1 MTLDAYLSAVREADL
16 VDRTGRVTHSY
27 GLVVE
32 SKGPDA
38 FVGEVCEICPGTRSE
53 RVAAEVVG
61 IKDGKVLLMP
71 YSGLHG
77 VRLGSEV
84 IATGKPLQVPV
95 GDALLGRVVDAFGAP
110 LDGRPAPAC
119 PARYGFR
126 GEPLNPLSRT
136 SIRDVLETGV
146 KAIDALLT
154 TGKGQRVGIFSGSGV
169 GKSTLLGMIARKV
182 RADVNV
188 IALVGERGREVREFV
203 DRVLGAEGIARSVVV
218 VATSDQPALVRSS
231 AAYAA
236 TAIAEYFRDQ
246 GRNVALIMDSLTRF
260 AMARREIGLAIGEPP
275 TARGYTPSVYMCLS
289 TLIER
294 CGNSAGG
301 GTITAL
307 YTALMEGDD
316 LNDPIVDTM
325 RSLLDGNI
333 VLSRE
338 LANQGHYPAIDV
350 LRSTS
355 RLLPHIVDRET
366 LKLVQQTVA
375 ALSTYEKSR
384 ELIEIGAYRAGNN
397 PETDRA
403 IRLLPELT
411 KFLRQDMGDW
421 IARDDALRAL
431 KATLGR
437 GELPS

>member
-1 MTLDAYLSAVREADL
+1 
-16 VDRTGRVTHSY
+16 
-27 GLVVE
+27 
-32 SKGPDA
+32 
-38 FVGEVCEICPGTRSE
+38 
-53 RVAAEVVG
+53 
-61 IKDGKVLLMP
+61 
-71 YSGLHG
+71 

-84 IATGKPLQVPV
+84 IATGKPLQIPV
-95 GDALLGRVVDAFGAP
+95 GETLLGRVVDAFGAP
-110 LDGRPAPAC
+110 LDGHPAPEC
-119 PARYGFR
+119 RERYGFR
-126 GEPLNPLSRT
+126 AEPLNPLSRA

-146 KAIDALLT
+146 KAIDTLLT
-154 TGKGQRVGIFSGSGV
+154 TGKGQRMGIFSGSGV

-188 IALVGERGREVREFV
+188 IALVGERGREVREFI
-203 DRVLGAEGIARSVVV
+203 DRVLGAEGTARSVVV

-246 GRNVALIMDSLTRF
+246 GRSVALIMDSLTRF
-260 AMARREIGLAIGEPP
+260 AIARREIGLAIGEPP

-294 CGNSAGG
+294 CGTSTAG

-355 RLLPHIVDRET
+355 RLLPHIVDRDT
-366 LKLVQQTVA
+366 LRMVQQAVA
-375 ALSTYEKSR
+375 MLSTYEKSR
-384 ELIEIGAYRAGNN
+384 ELIEIGAYRAGSNAD
-397 PETDRA
+397 TDRA
-403 IRLLPELT
+403 IRLLPELN
-411 KFLRQDMGDW
+411 KFL
-421 IARDDALRAL
+421 
-431 KATLGR
+431 
-437 GELPS
+437 